1 MSSEQASAPPA
12 KRAKKEETLAEV
24 LQRLSPNSEDG
35 KYSTVTSGVAKMNN
49 FLAVVY
55 KLDGTA
61 TPKKLAEKRCYFLTS
76 RRVLFRH
83 QGDDR
88 KMPPKVFVKDLSN
101 AVKAKVAV
109 FHSASGTGK
118 TVELASSAASRK
130 ADFTF
135 VLQFS
140 EDISAEFK
148 DINPND
154 GEQKAERNKA
164 ALEMIQDEIGKILEG
179 NKQSFG
185 DILCAKQGDFRL
197 VVAIDEASMCQLL
210 TRALISDHDD
220 YFHEEVANFILEKAH
235 VPDEKKVFID
245 VTFSV
250 GGTGACMK
258 YIGSQGNRFSV
269 VEPTATSCS
278 GLYWKTALREAKIC
292 QYLPSNTEQD
302 YLDPDQLEEGLP
314 ILGCLMQNGRMAS
327 IAIGVLLADNRRV
340 PIDEAQLVEEVV
352 IEFIRSNGL
361 SKLQWPEEREAAAAV
376 AASAFAVHLFQ
387 WNSERR
393 SAKINEAELHKW
405 LYELRSGVEFAGD
418 VLDAA
423 KDKNL
428 MAALVSN
435 FGLLEQMH
443 EPFTKEENGE
453 NQQALY
459 SISDP
464 FVMRPSQQL
473 VALHLLGG
481 DVSKM
486 VTSNPYRFEVLT
498 THIIKAAL
506 AASSVVAENSR
517 PSIAK
522 SLKKIGFKYHEP
534 TTHASTGDMFS
545 KLENLKVVRHYFNEA
560 KPGKNSSFDTHH
572 MKAEMEVFTSEW
584 RSRGREDR

>member
-1 MSSEQASAPPA
+1 MSSEQASGCAPPA

-35 KYSTVTSGVAKMNN
+35 RQRYSTVTRGVAKMNN

-61 TPKKLAEKRCYFLTS
+61 TPKKLAEKRCYFFTS
-76 RRVLFRH
+76 RRVSFRH
-83 QGDDR
+83 QGDRR
-88 KMPPKVFVKDLSN
+88 KMPTKVFVRDLSES
-101 AVKAKVAV
+101 VQAKVAV

-118 TVELASSAASRK
+118 TVELASSAATRK

-154 GEQKAERNKA
+154 GDEKAKRNKA
-164 ALEMIQDEIGKILEG
+164 ALAMIQDEIGKILEG
-179 NKQSFG
+179 NEQS
-185 DILCAKQGDFRL
+185 DL
-197 VVAIDEASMCQLL
+197 
-210 TRALISDHDD
+210 DD
-220 YFHEEVANFILEKAH
+220 YFQEEVANFILEKAH
-235 VPDEKKVFID
+235 VPDENKVCID

-258 YIGSQGNRFSV
+258 YIGSQGNMFRV

-278 GLYWKTALREAKIC
+278 GLYWKTALREARIC

-302 YLDPDQLEEGLP
+302 YLDPDQLEEELP

-327 IAIGVLLADNRRV
+327 IAMGVLLADNRRV

-361 SKLQWPEEREAAAAV
+361 SKLQWPGGREASVAV
-376 AASAFAVHLFQ
+376 AASALAVHLFQ

-405 LYELRSGVEFAGD
+405 LRELRSGVEFADD

-423 KDKNL
+423 KDHYL

-435 FGLLEQMH
+435 FGLLEQRH
-443 EPFTKEENGE
+443 EPFKKETSGKNH
-453 NQQALY
+453 QALY
-459 SISDP
+459 SISKP

-486 VTSNPYRFEVLT
+486 VTSIPSGFEVLT

-522 SLKKIGFKYHEP
+522 SLKEIGFKYHEP

-545 KLENLKVVRHYFNEA
+545 KLENLKVVRHYFKGA
-560 KPGKNSSFDTHH
+560 RPGKNASFDTHH
-572 MKAEMEVFTSEW
+572 MKVEMEVLQVN
-584 RSRGREDR
+584 GDQGGV